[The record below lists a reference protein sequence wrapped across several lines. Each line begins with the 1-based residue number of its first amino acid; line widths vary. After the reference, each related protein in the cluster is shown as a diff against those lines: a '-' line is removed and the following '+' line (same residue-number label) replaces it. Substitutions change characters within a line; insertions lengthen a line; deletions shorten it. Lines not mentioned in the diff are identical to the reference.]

1 MGSDTYQSGECRV
14 CQVYCMVRHK
24 NLYVSGSEGLWICI
38 DCEMNVLNY
47 VRSLM
52 ISAEYKKKK
61 ELKRKIAI
69 KRSCKQSS
77 DLPF

>member
-1 MGSDTYQSGECRV
+1 MGSDTYQSGTCRV
-14 CQVYCMVRHK
+14 CGAYGMVRHK

-38 DCEMNVLNY
+38 DCEKDILNY

-52 ISAEYKKKK
+52 ISAEYRRKAKF
-61 ELKRKIAI
+61 KRKKSIGRLCEQAD
-69 KRSCKQSS
+69 